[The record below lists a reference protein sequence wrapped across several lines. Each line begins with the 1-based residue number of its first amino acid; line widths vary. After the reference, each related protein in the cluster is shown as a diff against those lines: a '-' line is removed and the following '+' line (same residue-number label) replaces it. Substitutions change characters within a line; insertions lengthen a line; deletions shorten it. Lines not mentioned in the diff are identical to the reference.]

1 MILRK
6 VQGHGILLGLK
17 ILGNLYEDLRYEDNF
32 FSFLALQ
39 SNRIESSLSLKNRK
53 FERNIY

>member
-6 VQGHGILLGLK
+6 VQGHGILLDLK
-17 ILGNLYEDLRYEDNF
+17 ILGNLYVRYEDNF

-39 SNRIESSLSLKNRK
+39 SNRIESSLSLKIRK
-53 FERNIY
+53 FERNTY